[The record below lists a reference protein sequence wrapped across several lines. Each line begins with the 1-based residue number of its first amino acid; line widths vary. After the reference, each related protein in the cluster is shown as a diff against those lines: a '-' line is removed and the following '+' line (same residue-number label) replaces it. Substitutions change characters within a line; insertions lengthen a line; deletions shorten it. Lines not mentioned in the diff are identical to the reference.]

1 LLEQSKVMR
10 MLHEKEE
17 EVRKR
22 INNEWNSRMQKSEDE
37 FNKIIMS
44 LSIALDNSESRVQ
57 EQRKELENSK
67 EHVKTLEMEVMTLR
81 SHQEEQQKRI

>member
-1 LLEQSKVMR
+1 MR